1 VANSPYLLTVF
12 GSLRF
17 VRADRVRDR
26 AMGEDDLRHIV
37 VGDPDPTPNSPSKV
51 HEHPDCRC
59 GFEWTDEASQN
70 LTLLWSCTREP
81 GHPGQHLAGTGEW
94 VAAVHPETQHYVA
107 SKASGKSNAEQR

>member
-1 VANSPYLLTVF
+1 
-12 GSLRF
+12 
-17 VRADRVRDR
+17 
-26 AMGEDDLRHIV
+26 MGEDDLRHIV

-81 GHPGQHLAGTGEW
+81 GHPGQHLAGTGER

-107 SKASGKSNAEQR
+107 SKASGKSNAERR